1 MFSPAQALGLVASAV
16 AVVGSGL
23 WLTRGGRPYAAGPL
37 AIHKLVTVAAV
48 VFIVVAIRRVHQAT
62 SLSAPEW
69 TIAIT
74 AGALVLVTIT
84 AGGVVTATAKA
95 PVWMMWFHRISS
107 WVALLAT
114 VVSIVSLGG
123 KTG

>member
-1 MFSPAQALGLVASAV
+1 MFSTAQAFGLVTSAV

-23 WLTRGGRPYAAGPL
+23 SLTRGGRPYAAGPL

-62 SLSAPEW
+62 SLSAAEW
-69 TIAIT
+69 AIAVT

-84 AGGVVTATAKA
+84 AGGIVTATARA
-95 PVWMMWFHRISS
+95 PVWLMWLHRISS
-107 WVALLAT
+107 WIALVAT
-114 VVSIVSLGG
+114 VVCVLSLRGRAG
-123 KTG
+123 